1 MPVTTQAAEPVEY
14 RYFVC
19 DLLSGELLGEIPF
32 TSVSYG
38 RALREAG
45 TFSGSISV
53 AEETFN
59 LSLYETTLPGK
70 TALYVVRN
78 GVCVWGGLIWTRN
91 YNIASRTLEVSGSEM
106 ISYLHHRIIWKTW
119 SNQYAASIEVS
130 GGVAKVTINP
140 EAWQSRYTLSV
151 GEPVH
156 LDWGT
161 DRILYRNTYTILGST
176 TSPSAPNPNQNV
188 FYVKAEYT
196 DVRGV
201 LRAIP
206 NQTVNDIATVEIRQD
221 TYDYARGLLQELV
234 DDLFSYGFPNDAIEP
249 GIEVFNELASYRKT
263 NNIVRAT
270 TKEPHELVA
279 GQKITV
285 ADAMAGVDITDGTVL
300 TVLDNATFEYQNTT
314 APSNVNLVTATDRA
328 VQLANWTRRKNITT
342 VTTRTAHGFSEG
354 DIVFISGLSPS
365 VDGFHTIRTVNV
377 PTTSTFTFV
386 QPASSTIAVSPG
398 DANSLATV
406 TPAVIYSTWG
416 PYKNNGNFGLN
427 FSTVARSGKS
437 KRNSIIRGFQLKTVG
452 EALEEYS
459 NVLNGFEYRIDS
471 TYSEADK
478 KFKNTMVFLPIMP
491 PSLDAYLATLPNGKL
506 PAGQF
511 APISAYGADKLIF
524 EFPGNVLGA
533 SLEESAEES
542 ATRFWVQGKDERLGQ
557 DASQPYSGASD
568 QDLLFRGW
576 PILEQSESKDDIFD
590 ETELYEYAS
599 RFLIESKPPISNF
612 TITVNG
618 SLTPEIGSYKPGD
631 WCGVIINDD
640 FVKLRLKSYIEL
652 KDSDGTSREVLLRK
666 IDAFSVN
673 VPDNPAFPE
682 EVSLELVTE
691 AEVDN
696 IGN

>member
-1 MPVTTQAAEPVEY
+1 MPITTQPAEPVEY

-32 TSVSYG
+32 TGVSYG

-45 TFSGSISV
+45 TFSGSIAV
-53 AEETFN
+53 AEATFN

-70 TALYVVRN
+70 TALYIVRN
-78 GVCVWGGLIWTRN
+78 GVCVWGGIIWTRT
-91 YNIASRTLEVSGSEM
+91 YNIIDKTLEVSGSEM
-106 ISYLHHRIIWKTW
+106 VSYLHHRVVWKTW
-119 SNQYAASIEVS
+119 SNQYAATIEVS
-130 GGVAKVTINP
+130 SGLAKVTISP
-140 EAWQSRYTLSV
+140 EAWQDRYTITV
-151 GEPVH
+151 GEPVY
-156 LDWGT
+156 LDWGSE
-161 DRILYRNTYTILGST
+161 RNLYRNTFSVLGST
-176 TSPSAPNPNQNV
+176 TSPSAPNPSSNV
-188 FYVKAEYT
+188 FYVKAEYK
-196 DVRGV
+196 DARGV
-201 LRAIP
+201 VRAIP
-206 NQTVNDIATVEIRQD
+206 NQTVKDIATVEIRQD
-221 TYDYARGLLQELV
+221 TYDYARGLLEELV

-249 GIEVFNELASYRKT
+249 GIEIFNELASYRKT

-279 GQKITV
+279 GQKISV
-285 ADAMAGVDITDGTVL
+285 ADATAGIDIKEGVVL
-300 TVLDNATFEYQNTT
+300 TVLDNATFEYQNTE
-314 APSNVNLVTATDRA
+314 APSNVSLVTAVDRSA
-328 VQLANWTRRKNITT
+328 QIANWVRKRNITT
-342 VTTRTAHGFSEG
+342 VTTRAAHGFSAG

-386 QPASSTIAVSPG
+386 QAASSTVAVSPG
-398 DANSLATV
+398 DASSLATV
-406 TPAVIYSTWG
+406 APAVIYTSWG
-416 PYKNNGNFGLN
+416 PFKNNGNFGLT
-427 FSTVARSGKS
+427 FSTTARSGKTQ
-437 KRNSIIRGFQLKTVG
+437 RNSIIRGFELKTVG
-452 EALEEYS
+452 EALEDYS

-471 TYSEADK
+471 TYSESEK
-478 KFKNTMVFLPIMP
+478 KFKNNLVFLPIVP
-491 PSLDAYLATLPNGKL
+491 TSLTAYLATLPNGL
-506 PAGQF
+506 PVGQF

-542 ATRFWVQGKDERLGQ
+542 ATRFWVQGNDERLGQ

-576 PILEQSESKDDIFD
+576 PILEQTESKNDISD
-590 ETELYEYAS
+590 ETALYEYAS
-599 RFLIESKPPISNF
+599 RFLSESKPPISNF
-612 TITVNG
+612 TVTVNG
-618 SLTPEIGSYKPGD
+618 SLTPEVGTYNPGE

-640 FVKLRLKSYIEL
+640 FVRLRLTSYIEL
-652 KDSDGTSREVLLRK
+652 NDGTGRDVLLRK
-666 IDAFSVN
+666 IDAFRVT